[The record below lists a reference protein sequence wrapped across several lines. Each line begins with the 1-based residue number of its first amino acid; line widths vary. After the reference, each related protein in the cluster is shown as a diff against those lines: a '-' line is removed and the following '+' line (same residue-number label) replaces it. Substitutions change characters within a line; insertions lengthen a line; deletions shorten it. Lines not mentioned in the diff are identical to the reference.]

1 MQSELHSKCKIQA
14 QWNIRGRLGFA
25 PTIFWQLPKPYSN
38 QGEGQIMPTV
48 YGCPNH
54 FFKLFRRAWLFK
66 IENNRWLDCETGQ
79 QQKFR
84 CKKHISII
92 IKTAVREILLFLYHR
107 VKIRGGDFK
116 QWNASTMYQHCAQW
130 GQSLFKYFST
140 VGFSYRTTQD

>member
-1 MQSELHSKCKIQA
+1 MEHTGTVG
-14 QWNIRGRLGFA
+14 IR
-25 PTIFWQLPKPYSN
+25 
-38 QGEGQIMPTV
+38 
-48 YGCPNH
+48 PNH
-54 FFKLFRRAWLFK
+54 ILATTLTRFHVGLGAGDAHHIGMYQPFFKLFRRAWLFK

-130 GQSLFKYFST
+130 DQSLSKYYCQINYSFHIW
-140 VGFSYRTTQD
+140 